1 MNTENTSTRKHW
13 LSFFISLAGMIAFL
27 ILLPEWFWVM
37 LPFVGTSF
45 VYAMDWT

>member
-1 MNTENTSTRKHW
+1 MNIENTSTKKYW
-13 LSFFISLAGMIAFL
+13 LYFMISMVAMIAFL

>member
-1 MNTENTSTRKHW
+1 MNIEKSSTKTYW
-13 LSFFISLAGMIAFL
+13 LIFIISMIGMIAFL
-27 ILLPEWFWVM
+27 VFLTPWFWVM